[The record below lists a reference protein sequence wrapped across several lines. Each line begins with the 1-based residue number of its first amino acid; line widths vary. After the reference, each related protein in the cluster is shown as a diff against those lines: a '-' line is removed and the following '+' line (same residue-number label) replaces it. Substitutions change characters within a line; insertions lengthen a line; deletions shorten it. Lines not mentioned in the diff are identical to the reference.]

1 MRRVPPRV
9 AALASRSLR
18 SGTPGDD
25 AASQAPGDVFRQ
37 RCEALGSR
45 LTPLVGWEGFRALL
59 FRALAR
65 AKRDLPCLG
74 GVELDTT
81 GSPSELEEVLSRQ
94 GPGEAEA
101 GRAAV
106 LGHLLGLLNA
116 VVGAELTRQIVG
128 SAWPDLLVKNADFEV
143 EEDEG

>member
-1 MRRVPPRV
+1 
-9 AALASRSLR
+9 
-18 SGTPGDD
+18 
-25 AASQAPGDVFRQ
+25 
-37 RCEALGSR
+37 
-45 LTPLVGWEGFRALL
+45 
-59 FRALAR
+59 
-65 AKRDLPCLG
+65 
-74 GVELDTT
+74 LDTT